1 MIKESAIVIEH
12 GDEYIRNG
20 RKLIKEDF
28 SFDFKNYAGNPETS
42 KNQDS

>member
-1 MIKESAIVIEH
+1 MIKESAIVIEY

-28 SFDFKNYAGNPETS
+28 SFDFKNYTGNPDSS
-42 KNQDS
+42 KGQ

>member
-1 MIKESAIVIEH
+1 MIKESAVVIEY

-28 SFDFKNYAGNPETS
+28 SFDFKKYAGNSDTS
-42 KNQDS
+42 KGL